1 MACISSNDEQMM
13 NYGEV
18 WPIKTLM
25 YRNSVSVFGRFDDFD
40 DAIDEAIEEDIRELC
55 DGEWTIWG
63 IKTYKISTRSYTT
76 HPTPSLLKSKYSHK
90 QPFDV

>member
-1 MACISSNDEQMM
+1 M

-18 WPIKTLM
+18 WPIKTLT
-25 YRNSVSVFGRFDDFD
+25 YGNFVSGFGRFDDFD

-63 IKTYKISTRSYTT
+63 IKTLKISPLPVAWWLGGENKQQKEGQFTDRSW
-76 HPTPSLLKSKYSHK
+76 
-90 QPFDV
+90 Q

>member
-1 MACISSNDEQMM
+1 M
-13 NYGEV
+13 NYVEV

-25 YRNSVSVFGRFDDFD
+25 YRNFVFVFGRFDDFD

-63 IKTYKISTRSYTT
+63 NKTHKISPRSYTT
-76 HPTPSLLKSKYSHK
+76 HPIPSLLKS
-90 QPFDV
+90 